1 MATVQGARGR
11 IEIFEDFLS
20 GEDIVAN
27 TAATRSFGGSGLRV
41 IGQGI
46 EVTDSGITVLE
57 SDGLNGV
64 GVLTTTDED
73 AHSCGLTTG
82 LAFDVGKMAPIV
94 AECRVQF
101 ADLDT
106 KAFYFGFTDV
116 NTDTAILEGNN
127 LVAASDTLTL
137 SASDLCGFLLD
148 AEAGTNHEDWIM
160 AYNGGTTTGETSVP
174 NIDAEDDA
182 VAGEFQILRL
192 EIAPNGTARWYIDGV
207 LKQTK
212 TGAISTSV
220 DVGLLTM
227 VEARSNSIEYAY
239 LDYVY
244 VSANRDWTV

>member
-1 MATVQGARGR
+1 MTRAFGS
-11 IEIFEDFLS
+11 S
-20 GEDIVAN
+20 G
-27 TAATRSFGGSGLRV
+27 FRV

-46 EVTDSGITVLE
+46 AETDSGITVLE

-64 GVLTTTDED
+64 GVLTTTNED

-82 LAFDVGKMAPIV
+82 MVFDVGKMAPIV

-127 LVAASDTLTL
+127 LVAAGATLTL

-148 AEAGTNHEDWIM
+148 AEATDDEDWIM
-160 AYNGGTTTGETSVP
+160 VYNGGTTTGETTIAS
-174 NIDAEDDA
+174 IDANDDA

-192 EIAPNGTARWYIDGV
+192 EIAPNGQAKWYVDGV
-207 LKQTK
+207 LKQTVS
-212 TGAISTSV
+212 GAISTST
-220 DVGLLTM
+220 DVALMAL
-227 VEARSNSIEYAY
+227 VEARSASIEYAY
-239 LDYVY
+239 LDYV
-244 VSANRDWTV
+244 SINANRDWTI